1 MGLMGRL
8 RLGSLWALV
17 IASAA
22 CSASKEDV
30 GPGLRLDSGTDATSS
45 DEGTDAD
52 DDTNLD
58 DGGLTLDSVPPPAET
73 TPGCKAPGDCDGD
86 GYSPPADCND
96 TDATINPEAYDF
108 ADDGID
114 NDCDGTKDNPVT
126 SCTVT
131 PGSGVALD
139 FGRAADLC
147 PQRSK
152 TKSGKPFDPLA
163 KAEFGSVGAS
173 STHADAVKIVS
184 ALGGNKPRMG
194 DTLFGMQSGPFGSTK
209 PREAKAY
216 DFFPVTDACKAI
228 PLNTEDCK
236 SLSNGVAPLPGFG
249 AQVQDWAEVRLFI
262 QVPSNAQAMLFDF
275 AYFSTEFNE
284 YWNSPF
290 NDAFW
295 ALVTSGK
302 IKGANVA
309 KDAKGLALTVNS
321 GFFQL
326 CPKSPGPSG
335 LDKVPALANCV
346 GVDGDAAVKVFGT
359 LKGTYFDGQ
368 GIGSTDDTV
377 MSGGKKYI
385 YGGGSG
391 WLTTK
396 FGVDPGEKIV
406 VRFIVH
412 DTSDGILDS
421 AAIVDNI
428 RWEKAPPKVIT
439 GETERPPK

>member
-1 MGLMGRL
+1 MRAHG
-8 RLGSLWALV
+8 
-17 IASAA
+17 ASWLLLSILFAA
-22 CSASKEDV
+22 CSATKDDV
-30 GPGLRLDSGTDATSS
+30 GGALRSDSGSS
-45 DEGTDAD
+45 DTASS
-52 DDTNLD
+52 DDTNDLESGGD
-58 DGGLTLDSVPPPAET
+58 DGGLNVDSVTPVET
-73 TPGCKAPGDCDGD
+73 TPGCKAIGDCDGD

-96 TDATINPEAYDF
+96 NDATINPEAYDF

-126 SCTVT
+126 TCTVA
-131 PGSGVALD
+131 PGATAAID

-147 PQRSK
+147 PQRST
-152 TKSGKPFDPLA
+152 TKSGKVYDPLA
-163 KAEFGSVGAS
+163 KAEFGSVAGVFSTS
-173 STHADAVKIVS
+173 STHADAVRIVT
-184 ALGGNKPRMG
+184 AFGGNKARMG
-194 DTLFGMQSGPFGSTK
+194 DTLFGLQSGPFGSK
-209 PREAKAY
+209 DPRGSKAY
-216 DFFPVTDACKAI
+216 DSLPVQNACTAI
-228 PLNTEDCK
+228 PLNAEDCK
-236 SLSNGVAPLPGFG
+236 TLTAGTTPVPGFG
-249 AQVQDWAEVRLFI
+249 ASVQDWAEVRLFI

-284 YWNSPF
+284 YWSSPF

-295 ALVTSGK
+295 VLVTSGK

-309 KDAKGLALTVNS
+309 KDSKGLGLTVNS

-335 LDKVPALANCV
+335 LDKVAALSSCV
-346 GVDGDAAVKVFGT
+346 GVDGDATAKVFGT
-359 LKGTYFDGQ
+359 LKGTYFDGE
-368 GIGSTDDTV
+368 GIGATNDTV
-377 MSGGKKYI
+377 SSGGKLYI